1 MCMKELHFRTR
12 THLVRRCQWGET
24 GKRVCCCGMKLK
36 RKRFIPSLYTETA
49 KAEPSRVARLHSGR
63 LCCWS
68 RSQTRSCISRS
79 SLNSEAQA
87 AIARVDSIESI
98 KMISALLENPVPNSR
113 DDNIMKQICPWSW
126 TQEPLTTQPRK
137 HRLQVSK
144 TKERTWRL
152 WLRLCGRASG
162 SLYENPKI
170 RFKIHLYF
178 WIFLFKHIF
187 L

>member
-1 MCMKELHFRTR
+1 MGALPWTAAQSAHFLSGSISSHTPR
-12 THLVRRCQWGET
+12 
-24 GKRVCCCGMKLK
+24 
-36 RKRFIPSLYTETA
+36 
-49 KAEPSRVARLHSGR
+49 RLHSGR

-68 RSQTRSCISRS
+68 RSQTGSCMSRS

-87 AIARVDSIESI
+87 ASAGVDSIESI
-98 KMISALLENPVPNSR
+98 KMIPALLENHVLNSR
-113 DDNIMKQICPWSW
+113 DDDIMKQICPWSW

-152 WLRLCGRASG
+152 WLRLCSRASG

-178 WIFLFKHIF
+178 WFFIQTHFYY
-187 L
+187 